1 MKVLGAQLAY
11 LLSQQK
17 SRGNLKTLMKFV
29 FFLLI
34 VILLFAGVFHWIMI
48 KVENQ
53 NHSLITGIYW
63 TLTVMSTLGFG
74 DITFLSDIGR
84 LFSVVVL
91 LTGIVFLLVLL
102 PFTFIRFFYAPWN
115 MRDSLV

>member
-1 MKVLGAQLAY
+1 MKSMPTQLLAFLDRHMIRSNTRM
-11 LLSQQK
+11 LLK
-17 SRGNLKTLMKFV
+17 
-29 FFLLI
+29 FLL
-34 VILLFAGVFHWIMI
+34 VLLFLFILFSVLFHVLMLHEGREYSW
-48 KVENQ
+48 
-53 NHSLITGIYW
+53 LTGFYW
-63 TLTVMSTLGFG
+63 TMTVMSTLGFG